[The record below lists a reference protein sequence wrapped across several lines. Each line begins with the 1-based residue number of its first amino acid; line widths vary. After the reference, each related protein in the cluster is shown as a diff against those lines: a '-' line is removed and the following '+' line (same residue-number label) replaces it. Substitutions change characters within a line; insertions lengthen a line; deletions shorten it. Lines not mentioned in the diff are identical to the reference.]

1 MIGCAQYSFQGE
13 ETGCLIKSMATRHF
27 NEKFAQYNI
36 VFLQEL
42 LYQYSCFKNIRIKRI
57 IGVLCK
63 QNRLYK
69 IAYLTFRFPP

>member
-36 VFLQEL
+36 VF
-42 LYQYSCFKNIRIKRI
+42 CKNFYISIP
-57 IGVLCK
+57 VL
-63 QNRLYK
+63 K
-69 IAYLTFRFPP
+69 ISA